1 VYTDWWLV
9 GIVFLNL
16 GVRLSAPTSAAKEQ
30 SFWNTKNYKI
40 LLKDLR
46 IVTEG
51 MEEGKKQ
58 GSKKNIGWIKREMQ
72 KGKEKCEWSG

>member
-1 VYTDWWLV
+1 VLQHQQ
-9 GIVFLNL
+9 L
-16 GVRLSAPTSAAKEQ
+16 
-30 SFWNTKNYKI
+30 KNYKI